1 MTGATVGDG
10 DLGLEAQRQL
20 RLLHTLWQ
28 QAPEVA
34 LSAWLGDG
42 PERQARGLRVYR
54 ANAQATAARA
64 LAAAFATVAALLGG
78 ETFNAVAARH
88 WQQHPPERGDL
99 AQFGADFASALADDP
114 QLSDLPY
121 LGDVARLDWAVHLCA
136 MAADTPDS
144 VAGLALLADTD
155 PAELRLMLW
164 PGLGL
169 LSSAW
174 PVVSIWQAHQPP
186 AEAQLGLTALGL
198 TAADK
203 LAAAGQALAAQQAE
217 TALVWRN
224 GWRPQ
229 VQALSDADARFTRA
243 LLNGD
248 ALAVALD
255 TAAADFDFEPWLLS
269 ALRQAW
275 IAAVVADPKPS
286 A

>member
-1 MTGATVGDG
+1 MTHASGSGE
-10 DLGLEAQRQL
+10 LSLEAQRQQ
-20 RLLHTLWQ
+20 RLLHALWQ

-34 LSAWLGDG
+34 LSGWLGDA
-42 PERQARGLRVYR
+42 PERQARGLRVYH

-64 LAAAFATVAALLGG
+64 LAAAFPTVAALLGG

-88 WQQHPPERGDL
+88 WQLHPPERGDL
-99 AQFGADFASALADDP
+99 AQFGTAFTSALADDP

-121 LGDVARLDWAVHLCA
+121 LADVARLDWAVHQCA
-136 MAADTPDS
+136 MAADAPGT

-164 PGLGL
+164 PGLRL

-186 AEAQLGLTALGL
+186 AEAELGLTALGL
-198 TAADK
+198 TAPDK
-203 LAAAGQALAAQQAE
+203 LAVAGQALAAQQAE
-217 TALVWRN
+217 TALVWRS

-229 VQALSDADARFTRA
+229 VQALGDADARFTRA

>member
-1 MTGATVGDG
+1 MTKASGSGE
-10 DLGLEAQRQL
+10 LSLEAQRQQ
-20 RLLHTLWQ
+20 RLLHALWQ

-34 LSAWLGDG
+34 LSAWLGDA
-42 PERQARGLRVYR
+42 PERQARGLRAYR

-64 LAAAFATVAALLGG
+64 LAAAFPTVAALLGD

-88 WQQHPPERGDL
+88 WQLHPPERGDL
-99 AQFGADFASALADDP
+99 SQFGTAFTSALADDP

-121 LGDVARLDWAVHLCA
+121 LADVARLDWAVHHCA
-136 MAADTPDS
+136 MAADAPGT

-164 PGLGL
+164 PGLRL

-186 AEAQLGLTALGL
+186 AEAQSDLTAP
-198 TAADK
+198 DK
-203 LAAAGQALAAQQAE
+203 LAVAGQALAAQQAE
-217 TALVWRN
+217 TALVWRS

-229 VQALSDADARFTRA
+229 VQALGDADARFTRA